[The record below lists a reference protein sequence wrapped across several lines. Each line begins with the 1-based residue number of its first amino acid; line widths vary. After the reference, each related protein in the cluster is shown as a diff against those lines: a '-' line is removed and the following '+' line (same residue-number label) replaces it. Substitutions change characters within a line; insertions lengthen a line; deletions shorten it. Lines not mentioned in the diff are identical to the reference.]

1 MINTQRFCPNCGK
14 SFSQFSTSTDNKVI
28 CDNCVTKFQLID
40 EQIVIQGDSDLDS
53 PVLNRAINVSKGS
66 TFGQGI
72 NKTSKQTFKR
82 FNSDSSS
89 NLPLKISSI
98 KITLME
104 SLYMIRSSFFPILIL
119 TLFFGLI
126 IYGINYLNTDLGG
139 NTKVAELLSVNPS
152 INWNEPVDFLF
163 DIVPLLLT
171 PLFNIFEWLNSI
183 MLIVG
188 ISLAILIF
196 EKSIYE
202 TNIVK
207 VQYSGLIQRFVNRL
221 PKILIFSLIYAFF
234 QIFFIKSPD
243 FLLTLMARDLADQSS
258 LQLLS
263 IFLSFSAYAYIT
275 ITISSV
281 VYFPLWLLFNILFF
295 LALPSILLG
304 DGEKAGGIKY
314 AEVLV
319 RGRWKKIFGFLFTRL
334 LLFSVVVII
343 LTYIETWLIYG
354 NFDRI
359 INQGLDGIVLF
370 YKDIIGP
377 QGGFLIYPFTFLT
390 YVILAG
396 MQIILFLEL
405 QRKRLHN
412 FGKTMKRE
420 Y

>member
-1 MINTQRFCPNCGK
+1 MQYCLV
-14 SFSQFSTSTDNKVI
+14 NKV
-28 CDNCVTKFQLID
+28 
-40 EQIVIQGDSDLDS
+40 
-53 PVLNRAINVSKGS
+53 
-66 TFGQGI
+66 
-72 NKTSKQTFKR
+72 
-82 FNSDSSS
+82 
-89 NLPLKISSI
+89 
-98 KITLME
+98 
-104 SLYMIRSSFFPILIL
+104 
-119 TLFFGLI
+119 
-126 IYGINYLNTDLGG
+126 G
-139 NTKVAELLSVNPS
+139 N
-152 INWNEPVDFLF
+152 NW
-163 DIVPLLLT
+163 
-171 PLFNIFEWLNSI
+171 
-183 MLIVG
+183 
-188 ISLAILIF
+188 
-196 EKSIYE
+196 
-202 TNIVK
+202 
-207 VQYSGLIQRFVNRL
+207 
-221 PKILIFSLIYAFF
+221 
-234 QIFFIKSPD
+234 
-243 FLLTLMARDLADQSS
+243 
-258 LQLLS
+258 
-263 IFLSFSAYAYIT
+263 
-275 ITISSV
+275 
-281 VYFPLWLLFNILFF
+281 FF